1 MTRVQ
6 PELIRRAVEALLL
19 EYPELKED
27 EELRTTG
34 IEGETDTFEVLA
46 DLLSRIREYQTM
58 RAAISDRL
66 EALRG
71 RLSRF
76 EQREQFHRKLVHRVM
91 EAAALRNV
99 VLPEATLSIRPVP
112 PAVRIIHPD
121 LIPEEF
127 WRVKR
132 EPNVSQIKTALK
144 AGQNVPGASL
154 NNTADT
160 LAIITR

>member
-1 MTRVQ
+1 MTRIQ
-6 PELIRRAVEALLL
+6 PELIHRAVEALLL
-19 EYPELKED
+19 EHPELQDD
-27 EELRTTG
+27 EELRS
-34 IEGETDTFEVLA
+34 IAVESETDAFELLGE
-46 DLLSRIREYQTM
+46 LLSSIRECQTM
-58 RAAISDRL
+58 RVAIGERIETLRARL
-66 EALRG
+66 A
-71 RLSRF
+71 RF
-76 EQREQFHRKLVHRVM
+76 EQHEEFHRKLAHRVM
-91 EAAALRNV
+91 EAAGLRKAA
-99 VLPEATLSIRPVP
+99 LPEATLSIRPVP

-160 LAIITR
+160 LAIIPR